1 MTDAI
6 DTSVWVTYFQ
16 GDRRTKRLIEEGEL
30 VTSTIAIA
38 ELAALFAKQGMA
50 FEKELL
56 FIKSRAKIIPLTT
69 ELALDAARIKTAR
82 RKERSKF
89 GLADAMHYATAAH
102 EKARLVTTDTDFK
115 GMRQVLVLDASDG

>member
-6 DTSVWVTYFQ
+6 DTSVWVTYFR

-38 ELAALFAKQGMA
+38 ELATLFAKQGMA

-56 FIKSRAKIIPLTT
+56 FIKSRAKIVPLTT
-69 ELALDAARIKTAR
+69 GLALDAARIKTAR
-82 RKERSKF
+82 RKEGRNF

-115 GMRQVLVLDASDG
+115 GMRQVLVLE